1 MQQAELLSHLALIY
15 QLFRRDL
22 SERYQGTVLGFAW
35 LLVQPL
41 FMLGLYTLVFS
52 EVLQVRFN
60 AQSSNSAFALYVFTG
75 LLAFNA
81 LAEVL
86 TRSPMVLTDRRDLL
100 LNTALPAWVLP
111 IIPVTVSIA
120 LELLSLSVLLIALG
134 FTNQLSLLG
143 LVCYLPLLAVRV
155 AFSLA
160 AAYSLAVLAVFLR
173 DLRQLIPALLTVL
186 LFVSPILYPLDLIP
200 EALRPL
206 YSWNPVGQLVEAYR
220 AALLKGEFEPERFL
234 ALLLMASTCLSAA
247 ILLFQSLMPRA
258 RYVL

>member
-1 MQQAELLSHLALIY
+1 MLQAELRSHLALIY

-22 SERYQGTVLGFAW
+22 SERYQGTILGFAW
-35 LLVQPL
+35 LVVQPL
-41 FMLGLYTLVFS
+41 FMLALYTLVFS

-60 AQSSNSAFALYVFTG
+60 AQASNSSFALYVFTG
-75 LLAFNA
+75 LLVFNA

-86 TRSPMVLTDRRDLL
+86 SRSATVITERRDLL
-100 LNTALPAWVLP
+100 LNTALPSWVLP

-120 LELLSLSVLLIALG
+120 LELLSLAVLVMALV
-134 FTNQLSLLG
+134 FAEQLSFLG
-143 LVCYLPLLAVRV
+143 LLYYVPLLAVRV
-155 AFSLA
+155 LFSLA
-160 AAYSLAVLAVFLR
+160 AAYSLAVLGVFLR

-186 LFVSPILYPLDLIP
+186 LFVSPILYPLELIP

-206 YSWNPVGQLVEAYR
+206 YNWNPLGQLVEAYR

-234 ALLLMASTCLSAA
+234 ALITVASACLTAG